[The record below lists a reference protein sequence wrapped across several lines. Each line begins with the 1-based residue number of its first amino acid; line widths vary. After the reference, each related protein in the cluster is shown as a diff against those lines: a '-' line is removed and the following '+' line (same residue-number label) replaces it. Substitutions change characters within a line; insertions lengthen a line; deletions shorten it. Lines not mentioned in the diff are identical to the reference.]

1 MTKLL
6 QCGKVFVQ
14 LLQQEDFSPVK
25 WVFEDVQEVR
35 QVLQHMQPWVWC
47 ENSTQI

>member
-14 LLQQEDFSPVK
+14 LLP
-25 WVFEDVQEVR
+25 
-35 QVLQHMQPWVWC
+35 HMQQWVWG